1 MNSVEIVEKLLSFVA
16 GNLLGGVPGA
26 KEVTF
31 AVTQLYKVYMEY
43 YNSLTPE
50 QRAEIDAANAK
61 NFDQAGN
68 FNLGSGE

>member
-50 QRAEIDAANAK
+50 QRAEIDAANAECFK
-61 NFDQAGN
+61 HGGN
-68 FNLGSGE
+68 FGGGVGE